1 MWYLLMDI
9 QLYSLEQVK
18 EELGSNSRTIFFP
31 ILMDRACSILSKGN
45 LKGPE
50 SYRELGGGG
59 EHKMG
64 LGSNF
69 WVA

>member
-1 MWYLLMDI
+1 MDI
-9 QLYSLEQVK
+9 QLYSLEQVE

-31 ILMDRACSILSKGN
+31 ILMDTACSILSKGS

-50 SYRELGGGG
+50 SYRELGTGVG

-64 LGSNF
+64 PESNF